1 MSVPTSD
8 TIAVGPI
15 NQRPINGRLTN
26 PVGLGCM
33 SLSWA
38 YGPRPSDADAIALL
52 HRAIELGYDHFDTA
66 RLYGLGHNE
75 TLVGE
80 ALQGRRDKVF
90 LASKM
95 GIFASGDKRGIDCQ
109 PQTIREQLEISLRLL
124 RTDHIDLYYM
134 HRRDFTVPIEESV
147 GAMADLIKEGK
158 IGAIGLSE
166 MSADTLRRAAAV
178 HPIAAMQTEYSPW
191 TRQAE
196 IAVLNTCRELG
207 TTFVAFSPVG
217 RGALANG
224 VGDPAALGEGDIRP
238 GMPRF
243 QGANWQHN
251 RGLLERFNALAAAA
265 GVTPAQLSLGWVLA
279 QGDHVVAIPGTK
291 SVAHLEE
298 NIARWDWAIPAEL
311 AAQVDAL
318 INHQTVAGHRYAAP
332 MQATIDTEDFPA
344 CFEIV

>member
-1 MSVPTSD
+1 MSITPC
-8 TIAVGPI
+8 PI
-15 NQRPINGRLTN
+15 NGRPINGRLIN
-26 PVGLGCM
+26 PIGLGCM

-38 YGPRPSDADAIALL
+38 YGKRPSDEDGIALL

-66 RLYGLGHNE
+66 RLYGQGHNE

-80 ALQGRRDKVF
+80 ALRGKRDKVF

-95 GIFASGDKRGIDCQ
+95 GIFASGERRGIDCK
-109 PQTIREQLEISLRLL
+109 PETIREQLEISLRLL
-124 RTDHIDLYYM
+124 QTDHIDLYYM
-134 HRRDFTVPIEESV
+134 HRRDFAVPIEDSV
-147 GAMADLIKEGK
+147 GALADLIKEGK

-196 IAVLNTCRELG
+196 IAVLDACRELG

-224 VGDPAALGEGDIRP
+224 VADPAALDEGDIRP

-243 QGANWQHN
+243 KGANWQHN
-251 RGLLERFNALAAAA
+251 LGLLRQFNALAAEA
-265 GVTPAQLSLGWVLA
+265 GVSPAQLSLGWVLSR
-279 QGDHVVAIPGTK
+279 GPHVVAIPGTAK
-291 SVAHLEE
+291 MAHLEE
-298 NIARWDWAIPAEL
+298 NIARRDWTIPVDV
-311 AAQVDAL
+311 AARVDAL
-318 INHQTVAGHRYAAP
+318 INQQTVAGHRYAKA
-332 MQATIDTEDFPA
+332 MQATIDTEDFA
-344 CFEIV
+344 ECLELGE